1 MLMPNAVDF
10 KRINVTKTDEVLAD
24 VYLTILIQIAMT
36 GGKLQYGELVAH
48 AKQQNPNIAAVQNAL
63 ARTAGRILSV
73 IRNFTNSEG
82 LPDLSSLVINKK
94 TGECASNVN
103 NLFDPVEERKRV
115 YATDW
120 SLVINKFKLFIVA
133 LKELASKETINK
145 KSRRLP
151 KPKDIAETAAS
162 KMKWDFYKENE
173 KTLDP
178 KISTKADFIVS
189 LIMKGVSVEEA
200 FKQALESIKN

>member
-1 MLMPNAVDF
+1 MPNAVDF

-36 GGKLQYGELVAH
+36 GGKLQYGELVAY
-48 AKQQNPNIAAVQNAL
+48 AKQQNQNIAAVQNAL

-145 KSRRLP
+145 KQKRLP
-151 KPKDIAETAAS
+151 KPIGITEAAAS
-162 KMKWDFYKENE
+162 KMKWDYYKENE

-178 KISTKADFIVS
+178 KIATKADFIVS

-200 FKQALESIKN
+200 FKQALDSIKN